1 MEKDLKERQYLEEKY
16 SWIEQDKHVFGKK
29 NSHYDFTIRDPH
41 KAERHL
47 HKAKNQKEKLNG
59 QINQRAMALLQQAE
73 NTYEELLSKR
83 EGVEDER
90 NKLLKTIERLD
101 VQKKEEVT
109 KAYKEVNSS

>member
-1 MEKDLKERQYLEEKY
+1 
-16 SWIEQDKHVFGKK
+16 
-29 NSHYDFTIRDPH
+29 
-41 KAERHL
+41 
-47 HKAKNQKEKLNG
+47 
-59 QINQRAMALLQQAE
+59 MALLQQAE

-109 KAYKEVNSS
+109 KAYKEVNSSWDSFTTISSRIFNRINKADFQLWI